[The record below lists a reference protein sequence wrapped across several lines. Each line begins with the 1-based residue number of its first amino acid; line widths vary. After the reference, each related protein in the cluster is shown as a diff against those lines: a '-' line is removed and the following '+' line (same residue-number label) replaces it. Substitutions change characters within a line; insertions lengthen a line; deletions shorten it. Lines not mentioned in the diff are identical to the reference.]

1 MNAPK
6 IQATPEP
13 FDWSNDPAIILTRRD
28 AVAAYINSDGD
39 ICVIQQRYP
48 DDDACIVIPQQDAEF
63 FASRIAALAQ
73 GRAEQGESR
82 S

>member
-28 AVAAYINSDGD
+28 AVAAYINGDGD
-39 ICVIQQRYP
+39 ICILQQRYP
-48 DDDACIVIPQQDAEF
+48 DDDACVVQDAEY
-63 FASRIAALAQ
+63 FAARVAALAQ
-73 GRAEQGESR
+73 GKDGGRQS
-82 S
+82 